1 MVVHRCCAEDFVLPI
16 GSFTK
21 ECGIF
26 KLLAFTE
33 TDCGSAEVLINGI
46 FGKRQCFQLLGKLLE
61 GIVTFVGNFGLAR
74 FALTGSDKY
83 HTIGGAAT
91 VDGSGRSVLQNLH
104 RYDVRWVDGT
114 EYTTVTVIVTRY
126 GYTVDDV
133 ERFVAVQGVDATD
146 TDGDTATRSTGVLR
160 YLYTG
165 GASLQSLVER
175 GDYGFFQFV
184 TRHADHGT
192 GQVTAFH
199 RTVTYN
205 YYFVQHFVVL
215 L

>member
-1 MVVHRCCAEDFVLPI
+1 MRTAGNVYLMVVHRCCAEDFVLPI

-61 GIVTFVGNFGLAR
+61 NIVTFVGNFGLAR

-133 ERFVAVQGVDATD
+133 ERFVAVQELMPRILTEIPPPGVPEFCVTCTPAARPCKAWSSEVTTD
-146 TDGDTATRSTGVLR
+146 FSV
-160 YLYTG
+160 
-165 GASLQSLVER
+165 
-175 GDYGFFQFV
+175 
-184 TRHADHGT
+184 RHPS
-192 GQVTAFH
+192 
-199 RTVTYN
+199 R
-205 YYFVQHFVVL
+205 
-215 L
+215 

>member
-1 MVVHRCCAEDFVLPI
+1 MHRGGAENLILPI
-16 GSFTK
+16 GTPAQQRGVF
-21 ECGIF
+21 EF
-26 KLLAFTE
+26 LACAE
-33 TDCGSAEVLINGI
+33 SDGGGAEVLIDGI
-46 FGKRQCFQLLGKLLE
+46 FRECQCLQLFGKLLE
-61 GIVTFVGNFGLAR
+61 GVVAFVGHFGFADLSLAGGDEYY
-74 FALTGSDKY
+74 TV
-83 HTIGGAAT
+83 GGAAT